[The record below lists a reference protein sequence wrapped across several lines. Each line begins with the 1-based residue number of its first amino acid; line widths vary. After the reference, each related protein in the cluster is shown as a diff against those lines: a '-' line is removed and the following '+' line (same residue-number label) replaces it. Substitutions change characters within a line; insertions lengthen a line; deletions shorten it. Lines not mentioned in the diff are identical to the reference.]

1 MSPYKKYILTNA
13 TKDHAMEVTKRIG
26 ICHAI
31 PHANIYSID
40 MAPFNI
46 MKPDPIMYHRACNHF
61 GIQKN
66 DIVFYFEDLKEN
78 LQPVKILYNNWKTVW
93 ICPNKET
100 LTRIPPYVDM
110 VFTTIEAALL
120 HIYSILKVNKKSDA
134 VVPINVTIPSGI
146 RTLSVLPNSI
156 PKPAIKDSQTQ
167 SHTQTKDT
175 PSHMDKKTK
184 TSNQKGN

>member
-13 TKDHAMEVTKRIG
+13 IKDHAIEVTKRIG
-26 ICHAI
+26 ICQAI
-31 PHANIYSID
+31 PHSNIYSID
-40 MAPFNI
+40 MAPANI
-46 MKPDPIMYHRACNHF
+46 MKPDPTMYHRACNHF

-120 HIYSILKVNKKSDA
+120 HIYSILRVNKKSDA
-134 VVPINVTIPSGI
+134 RPITV
-146 RTLSVLPNSI
+146 
-156 PKPAIKDSQTQ
+156 PAITNGITRLPTKDSQQQRDGPVEKRSKLT
-167 SHTQTKDT
+167 
-175 PSHMDKKTK
+175 
-184 TSNQKGN
+184 NQKGN